1 MAEQAPNQQADV
13 AIVGGGMVGMALAL
27 SLAAHGMASVMLESQ
42 ALAEST
48 DQDPSCIDERTLVI
62 NPASQNFWQ
71 NLGVWSAMEPH
82 TTPIQN
88 VHVSNQGQ
96 FGMVRFDHK
105 ELQVPQ
111 LGHVIAAQ
119 KMADI
124 LQQQVQQTALVT
136 VIQPAE
142 LTAFKTN
149 DSWVE
154 LDYQSQG
161 KQHKFQAA
169 LMVGADGVQSGI
181 RKQLQLA
188 TEIKSYEKTAIIC
201 GLKTSQHHHNRAFE
215 RLTQHG
221 PMALLPHADRFGL
234 VWSMPTADSA
244 SSLALDDEAFMAAA
258 QQQFGYRAGE
268 FLQVGRRS
276 SYPLYQI
283 KVPKQHSQRVL
294 LMGNAAHAVS
304 PVSAQGLNLA
314 VRGIRRLVNILSK
327 QHQQGLDLGSDAVLS
342 VYQAASDEDQ
352 HRTLNYTDDLMTWFK
367 IDEPLVNLGRSFGL
381 LTIDANPALKRW
393 LYQTAGGLRS

>member
-1 MAEQAPNQQADV
+1 MAEQIPNQQADV
-13 AIVGGGMVGMALAL
+13 AIVGGGRVGMALAL
-27 SLAAHGMASVMLESQ
+27 SLATHGMASVMLESQ
-42 ALAEST
+42 ALAKPSAK
-48 DQDPSCIDERTLVI
+48 DPSNIDERTLVI
-62 NPASQNFWQ
+62 NPASQVFWQ
-71 NLGVWSAMEPH
+71 NLGVWSAIEPH
-82 TTPIQN
+82 TTAIKY

-96 FGMVRFDHK
+96 FGVVRFDHE

-111 LGHVIAAQ
+111 LGHVVAAQ
-119 KMADI
+119 KLADI
-124 LQQQVQQTALVT
+124 LQQQIQQTPLVT
-136 VIQPAE
+136 AIQPAK

-149 DSWVE
+149 ENGVE
-154 LDYQSQG
+154 LAYESLGQKHHIQSS
-161 KQHKFQAA
+161 

-188 TEIKSYEKTAIIC
+188 TEVKSYEKTAIIC
-201 GLKTSQHHHNRAFE
+201 GLKTDQRHHNRAFE
-215 RLTQHG
+215 RLTQNG

-244 SSLALDDEAFMAAA
+244 SSLALDDEAFMTAA

-342 VYQAASDEDQ
+342 AYQAASDEDQ
-352 HRTLNYTDDLMTWFK
+352 HRTLKYTDDLMTWFK
-367 IDEPLVNLGRSFGL
+367 IDEPLVNLGRSLGL
-381 LTIDANPALKRW
+381 LTIDANPSLKRW